1 MTYIHQPQ
9 IIILED
15 WMYNCNQMKS
25 HLPTAKCI
33 FYLFLFK
40 LIRQKLGCYVSV
52 VHVCRL
58 WSICQ
63 TVPLVILEHHSKFI
77 VPTKTNP
84 WKDSLLEWKE
94 TFCGT
99 HQRTLLSF
107 ILKGSRSET
116 LKSYGDITPKNLISL
131 HCSKFN
137 ENQPHCQK

>member
-1 MTYIHQPQ
+1 MRHSCDMNFFVQPE
-9 IIILED
+9 IITLED
-15 WMYNCNQMKS
+15 RRYNCNQIKS
-25 HLPTAKCI
+25 HLPTAMCI
-33 FYLFLFK
+33 LFFI
-40 LIRQKLGCYVSV
+40 LIRQKWGCYVSV
-52 VHVCRL
+52 VHVCWL

-63 TVPLVILEHHSKFI
+63 TVPLVILKHHSKFI

-84 WKDSLLEWKE
+84 WKDSLWEWKE

-137 ENQPHCQK
+137 EN